1 VIAIPFQAQEGAQ
14 GQLDVIA
21 LSASGT
27 NVGTFDAGN
36 APRISSMRSQTEE
49 TFVEDVMGKQR
60 QSWTVEEKLGIV
72 LAVLSERPSVAEIA
86 RQRGVN
92 ENQIYLWKEQFL
104 AAGRQGLNGAKAQT
118 ADQRLEAENSQLKK
132 LLGEKALEMEI
143 LKKVSR
149 F

>member
-36 APRISSMRSQTEE
+36 APEISSIRSQTEE
-49 TFVEDVMGKQR
+49 TVVEDRMGKQR
-60 QSWTVEEKLGIV
+60 QSWTVEEKVGIV
-72 LAVLSERPSVAEIA
+72 LAVLSERQSVAEVS
-86 RQRGVN
+86 RQHGVN
-92 ENQIYLWKEQFL
+92 ENQIYRWKEQFL

-118 ADQRLEAENSQLKK
+118 ADGRLEAENSQLKK
-132 LLGEKALEMEI
+132 RLGEKALEIEI